1 MENGADAVY
10 LGAKAFSARAS
21 ATNFTDDELRRG
33 IEYAHGRGVSVYL
46 TMNTLVG
53 DGEMAAAVDAAG
65 GAWLAGADA
74 LIVQDLGLARVLR
87 THLPKLPLH
96 MSTQGTVLSLE
107 GIRALAPLGFSR
119 FILARELP
127 MERVAA
133 IVSASD
139 IPVEVFV
146 HGALCVCYS
155 GQCHMSSMI
164 GARSGNRGR
173 CAQPCRLPYSL
184 GKIQAFAAH
193 QSPLISGDARPCGA
207 TGNAL
212 ISAKPTSRVACLS
225 PKDLCALEQLPA
237 LVQAGVAALKIE
249 GRLKSPDYVAVVTH
263 IYRKTLDRIA
273 EGLPSAVSQ
282 EDLNDLAQVFNR
294 GFTAGWLGG
303 ARGES
308 LSDAGPPGHR
318 GVPEPDPT
326 LAERARRS
334 FEGIHKRIPVHG
346 RFTAAVG
353 QPLFFHVW
361 DDEGH
366 SAQAASPEP
375 AQAARTQ
382 PLTAE
387 AAREQLDKTG
397 PWPFTLA
404 DCETTVDGVAAAPKS
419 ALNALR
425 REALDALLVL
435 RENRYPE
442 RLGFPSEGKLSPQ
455 ATDEVVLLAGSTSSG
470 ASRHLPGRRGE
481 QDAQHPASPLKGKA
495 SHGVNSPVEPQLSV
509 VLTRWRPD
517 LAPALAEVPRVF
529 APLDDWLKGTLPA
542 NVFPRIPFYTDLQA
556 DRPDAVAAL
565 HECRPALA
573 LAGSAGH
580 LAALAQAGVA
590 AVADYTLNAY
600 NAETLQALA
609 ALGFAGATL
618 SHELTMAQIRVMGA
632 PPLPLETAVYGRL
645 PLMVSRHCVLGRNRP
660 GCSACTSG
668 GASLT
673 DRRGAAFP
681 LAFDRRACVCTILNG
696 DVLAVPQLAAPLG
709 RVGVS
714 WLRLYIH
721 DEPPEAVAALL
732 ARYAAAARGE
742 PVDPPSGKGYTKGHY
757 FRGV

>member
-21 ATNFTDDELRRG
+21 ATNFTGDELRQG

-53 DGEMAAAVDAAG
+53 NGEMAAAVDAAG
-65 GAWLAGADA
+65 SAWLAGADA

-87 THLPKLPLH
+87 THLPDLPLH

-133 IVSASD
+133 IAAASD

-155 GQCHMSSMI
+155 GQCQMSSMI

-173 CAQPCRLPYSL
+173 CAQPCRLP
-184 GKIQAFAAH
+184 QALRDGGAA
-193 QSPLISGDARPCGA
+193 SAAIG
-207 TGNAL
+207 
-212 ISAKPTSRVACLS
+212 AKPVIAAGDEHRRRSGGDRCTTDALTSLLS

-237 LVQAGVAALKIE
+237 LVKAGVAALKIE
-249 GRLKSPDYVAVVTH
+249 GRLKSPEYVAVVTH
-263 IYRKTLDRIA
+263 IYRKTLNRLA
-273 EGLPSAVSQ
+273 EGRPPDVSPQ
-282 EDLNDLAQVFNR
+282 DRNDLAQVFNR

-308 LSDAGPPGHR
+308 LCDAGTPGHR
-318 GVPEPDPT
+318 GVPQPDPT
-326 LAERARRS
+326 LADRACRS

-353 QPLFFHVW
+353 QPLFLRVW
-361 DDEGH
+361 DDEGR

-404 DCETTVDGVAAAPKS
+404 DCQITVDGIAAAPKS

-425 REALDALLVL
+425 REALDALLAA

-470 ASRHLPGRRGE
+470 ASRHLP
-481 QDAQHPASPLKGKA
+481 LKGKA
-495 SHGVNSPVEPQLSV
+495 SHGVNSPVNPQLSV
-509 VLTRWRPD
+509 VLARWRPE

-556 DRPDAVAAL
+556 DRCDAVAAL
-565 HECRPALA
+565 HERRPALA
-573 LAGSAGH
+573 LAGNAGH
-580 LAALAQAGVA
+580 LAALTQAGVA
-590 AVADYTLNAY
+590 ATADYTLNAY
-600 NAETLQALA
+600 NAETLLALA

-632 PPLPLETAVYGRL
+632 SPLPLEAAVYGRL

-668 GASLT
+668 SASLT
-673 DRRGAAFP
+673 DRRGASFP

-696 DVLAVPQLAAPLG
+696 DVLAVPHLAAPLG
-709 RVGVS
+709 RAGVS

-732 ARYAAAARGE
+732 AQYAAAARGE
-742 PVDPPSGKGYTKGHY
+742 PVEPPSGKGYTKGHY